1 MEAKP
6 QGTDW
11 RSILLVIF
19 GLGGAILAIS
29 SAIGILIFLA
39 VNENFLTQMSTPIL
53 ATTLVASTLIAIG
66 LLLLPVAWLSVKRLR
81 GWDFD
86 SFVLP
91 SLRPW
96 AWVLIPSVW
105 LLVLVLATFFY
116 NAPGASWYA
125 PFLHFLSIALPVYF
139 VIRIAI
145 NRIPLGSSQRAWG
158 VFSIGLTLSPF
169 LAIIAEVAMFVLGI
183 LGIAV
188 YLSFNPDT
196 ALEIERLVNQIN
208 RTTDL
213 DSLLNLLAPYLKN
226 PLTLVAALSFLS
238 FLVPIIEESAK
249 SLGVWLV
256 SDLISSPAQGFALGV
271 LSGAGFALAESLSA
285 SLTADNTWGV
295 TLSVRAITSG
305 MHMLAT
311 GLVGWGIAYARLEK
325 RYLRMVGMIL
335 LAMFLHSVW
344 NAGVVFTILG
354 GVRTMLA
361 MPNFDIL
368 GISMTIGGAGSL
380 LVLIAGMFAAFFVIN
395 RRLRGPALSASQP
408 LEIGEGVH
416 VSLPE
421 GQDNEGA
428 GVK

>member
-6 QGTDW
+6 QSTDW

-29 SAIGILIFLA
+29 SAFGILVFLA
-39 VNENFLTQMSTPIL
+39 ANENFLTQMSTPIL

-66 LLLLPVAWLSVKRLR
+66 LLLLPVAWLSAKRLR

-86 SFVLP
+86 SFILP
-91 SLRPW
+91 PLRPW

-105 LLVLVLATFFY
+105 LLVLVLATLFY
-116 NAPGASWYA
+116 NAPGASWYV
-125 PFLHFLSIALPVYF
+125 PFLHFFSIALPVYF
-139 VIRIAI
+139 VIRIAV
-145 NRIPLGSSQRAWG
+145 NRISLGSSQRAWG
-158 VFSIGLTLSPF
+158 VFSVGLTLSPF
-169 LAIIAEVAMFVLGI
+169 LAIIGEVTMFALGI
-183 LGIAV
+183 IVAAI
-188 YLSFNPDT
+188 YLSFNPNQ
-196 ALEIERLVNQIN
+196 ALEVERLVQQIN
-208 RTTDL
+208 QAPNL
-213 DSLLNLLAPYLKN
+213 DSLVYLLGPYLKN
-226 PLTLVAALSFLS
+226 PLTLITALSFLS

-256 SDLISSPAQGFALGV
+256 SDRIKSPAQGFALGV

-285 SLTADNTWGV
+285 SLTADSSWGI

-325 RYLRMVGMIL
+325 RYLRLVGMAL

-361 MPNFDIL
+361 MPNIDFL
-368 GISMTIGGAGSL
+368 GASMTIGGAGLL
-380 LVLIAGMFAAFFVIN
+380 LVLIVGMFIAFFAIN
-395 RRLRGPALSASQP
+395 RRLRDPALPASQP
-408 LEIGEGVH
+408 LETDEGVH
-416 VSLPE
+416 IVLPE
-421 GQDNEGA
+421 EQDNEGA